1 MLVAIEKWKYKKIN
15 THYKNRIIQKND
27 WGKLMI
33 GDDDFFMQ
41 NADYHYGASDTEK
54 MYGRN
59 YDDSDIG
66 GYYPGS
72 FGGSG
77 SSSQNASS
85 EDDNSGKI
93 CLVGILIVLG
103 IIVIATVV
111 VPAVTNSMASSVI
124 VDYLKITRYIHSSQY
139 DSKVS
144 TEEGYEITYNQIS
157 YGTHAINV
165 IFYSKNGEVLYND
178 SNYVGTCY
186 LGAVPYQVHLDEKAD
201 YAIFEVYRTHLD
213 SGKCIYRE
221 RVDVDNVNVKK
232 EFIDYDAMP

>member
-1 MLVAIEKWKYKKIN
+1 
-15 THYKNRIIQKND
+15 
-27 WGKLMI
+27 MI

-85 EDDNSGKI
+85 ENDNSGKY
-93 CLVGILIVLG
+93 CLAGILIVLG

-111 VPAVTNSMASSVI
+111 VPAVTNAMASSVI
-124 VDYLKITRYIHSSQY
+124 VDDLKITRYIHSSQY
-139 DSKVS
+139 DSKVT
-144 TEEGYEITYNQIS
+144 TEKGYEITYNQKS
-157 YGTHAINV
+157 Y
-165 IFYSKNGEVLYND
+165 
-178 SNYVGTCY
+178 
-186 LGAVPYQVHLDEKAD
+186 
-201 YAIFEVYRTHLD
+201 
-213 SGKCIYRE
+213 
-221 RVDVDNVNVKK
+221 
-232 EFIDYDAMP
+232 

>member
-1 MLVAIEKWKYKKIN
+1 
-15 THYKNRIIQKND
+15 
-27 WGKLMI
+27 MI

-59 YDDSDIG
+59 YNDSDVG
-66 GYYPGS
+66 GYCPGS
-72 FGGSG
+72 YGGNGSG
-77 SSSQNASS
+77 SQNA
-85 EDDNSGKI
+85 NSGEDNTGKNCI
-93 CLVGILIVLG
+93 AGILIILA

-111 VPAVTNSMASSVI
+111 VPAVTDAMSNSVSI
-124 VDYLKITRYIHSSQY
+124 DDLKITRYIHSSQY

-144 TEEGYEITYNQIS
+144 TDVGYEITYNEKS

-186 LGAVPYQVHLDEKAD
+186 LGDVPYIVYLDEKAD

-221 RVDVDNVNVKK
+221 RVDVDNTNVKK
-232 EFIDYDAMP
+232 EFINYDTFYN

>member
-1 MLVAIEKWKYKKIN
+1 
-15 THYKNRIIQKND
+15 
-27 WGKLMI
+27 MI

-59 YDDSDIG
+59 YDDSDVG
-66 GYYPGS
+66 GYYPRS
-72 FGGSG
+72 FGGNG
-77 SSSQNASS
+77 SDSSNAGS
-85 EDDNSGKI
+85 ENDNSGKN
-93 CLVGILIVLG
+93 CLAGILIVLA

-111 VPAVTNSMASSVI
+111 VPAVTDAMSSSVI
-124 VDYLKITRYIHSSQY
+124 VDDLKITKYIYSTQY

-144 TEEGYEITYNQIS
+144 TDEGYEITYNQRS
-157 YGTHAINV
+157 FGTHAINV

-178 SNYVGTCY
+178 SNYVGISY
-186 LGAVPYQVHLDEKAD
+186 LGDVPYIVYFDGKAD
-201 YAIFEVYRTHLD
+201 YAIFEVYRNHLD

-232 EFIDYDAMP
+232 EFLNYDTMYN